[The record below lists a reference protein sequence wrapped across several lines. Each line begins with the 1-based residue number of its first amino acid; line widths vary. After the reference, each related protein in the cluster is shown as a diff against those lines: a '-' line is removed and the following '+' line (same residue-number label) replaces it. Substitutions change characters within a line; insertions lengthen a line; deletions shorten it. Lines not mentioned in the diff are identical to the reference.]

1 MNSLQF
7 NRHRRLRQ
15 SGGMRALVRE
25 TFLHTEDFIYPI
37 FVLEGE
43 NVRNEV
49 PSMPGVYQISLDLL
63 QAEMQEVVDLG
74 IRSVIVFGLPA
85 EKMKLDHQHIVIMEL
100 CNVRFSKL
108 KVNSLI

>member
-15 SGGMRALVRE
+15 SRGMRALVRE

-43 NVRNEV
+43 MFV
-49 PSMPGVYQISLDLL
+49 MKCLL
-63 QAEMQEVVDLG
+63 CQAYIKYL
-74 IRSVIVFGLPA
+74 
-85 EKMKLDHQHIVIMEL
+85 
-100 CNVRFSKL
+100 
-108 KVNSLI
+108 

>member
-15 SGGMRALVRE
+15 SGSMRALVRE

-49 PSMPGVYQISLDLL
+49 PSMPGVYQMSLDLL

-85 EKMKLDHQHIVIMEL
+85 E
-100 CNVRFSKL
+100 
-108 KVNSLI
+108 

>member
-1 MNSLQF
+1 
-7 NRHRRLRQ
+7 
-15 SGGMRALVRE
+15 ALVRE

-49 PSMPGVYQISLDLL
+49 PSMPGVYQMSLDLL

-85 EKMKLDHQHIVIMEL
+85 EKDEVG
-100 CNVRFSKL
+100 S
-108 KVNSLI
+108 SAY